1 MDTGSL
7 IVYIKTEDIY
17 TDIVRDVEARS
28 DTSD

>member
-17 TDIVRDVEARS
+17 TDIVRDVEVRF